1 MIFWSVSIIAGND
14 PLYLH
19 AQETG
24 IFDAL
29 SKNVLE
35 AVQLTILVDKD
46 APEHVLESYTFS
58 FRYTGA
64 EGDVNN
70 RLESLSLEQMG
81 CVADMKTAQTARIG
95 LETIVRRLITLSA
108 FLPTLPSMYLYTI
121 T

>member
-1 MIFWSVSIIAGND
+1 M
-14 PLYLH
+14 
-19 AQETG
+19 QETG

-46 APEHVLESYTFS
+46 APENVLESYTFS
-58 FRYTGA
+58 FRYAGA

-70 RLESLSLEQMG
+70 RLESLSLEPMG

-108 FLPTLPSMYLYTI
+108 FLPTLPSMYPLYTRLNCRS
-121 T
+121 